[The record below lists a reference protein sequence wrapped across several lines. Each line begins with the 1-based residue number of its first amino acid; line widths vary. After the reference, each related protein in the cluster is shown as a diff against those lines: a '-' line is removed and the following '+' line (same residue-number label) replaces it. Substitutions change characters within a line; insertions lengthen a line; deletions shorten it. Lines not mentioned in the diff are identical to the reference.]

1 MGSRDHHWSSPA
13 WKYAK
18 NLPFHS
24 NDSGTHLF
32 SHENINQYG
41 LELIYKIGWTMI
53 ISSRLSCFFVSPNP
67 NSDLSDL
74 IRANQTPTRCLTLCL
89 DLLKEP
95 KIHMYVYIYI
105 YIYTYIYIYIYVYIH
120 IYIYIYTYIYI
131 HIYIYIYIQR
141 KNIYIYI
148 YIYIYIHIYTYL
160 HIYIYIHIY
169 IYKCVYIY
177 IDIHIYIFVYIYI
190 YCLQIPS
197 SGFSIEKTKSHRL
210 QACHLRIWKW
220 WEPRRNH
227 GIVDLVVVVVPLLR
241 WDNIGYTMEH
251 SNMSATEINKRNQPK
266 L

>member
-105 YIYTYIYIYIYVYIH
+105 HTNTH
-120 IYIYIYTYIYI
+120 T
-131 HIYIYIYIQR
+131 H
-141 KNIYIYI
+141 
-148 YIYIYIHIYTYL
+148 IYIHIYTY
-160 HIYIYIHIY
+160 IYI
-169 IYKCVYIY
+169 C
-177 IDIHIYIFVYIYI
+177 IYIFVYIYIFAYIYLCIYIYIYICIYIFIFVYIYICIYI

-251 SNMSATEINKRNQPK
+251 SNMSTTEINKRNQPK

>member
-105 YIYTYIYIYIYVYIH
+105 YIYIHIYTH
-120 IYIYIYTYIYI
+120 IYIYREKTYIYI
-131 HIYIYIYIQR
+131 HIYIYIYIH
-141 KNIYIYI
+141 I
-148 YIYIYIHIYTYL
+148 YIYIYIHIY
-160 HIYIYIHIY
+160 IYIN
-169 IYKCVYIY
+169 VYIY
-177 IDIHIYIFVYIYI
+177 IDIHIYICIYIYI
-190 YCLQIPS
+190 AYRFQVVDFPLRKQKVIDSRLAIWESENDGNPAGTMAS
-197 SGFSIEKTKSHRL
+197 LILLLLLSH
-210 QACHLRIWKW
+210 C
-220 WEPRRNH
+220 
-227 GIVDLVVVVVPLLR
+227 
-241 WDNIGYTMEH
+241 
-251 SNMSATEINKRNQPK
+251 
-266 L
+266 